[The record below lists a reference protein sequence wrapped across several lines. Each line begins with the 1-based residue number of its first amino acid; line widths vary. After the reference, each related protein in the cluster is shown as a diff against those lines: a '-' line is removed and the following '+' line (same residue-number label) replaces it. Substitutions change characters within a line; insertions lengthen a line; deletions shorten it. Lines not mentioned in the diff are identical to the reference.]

1 MHASETTIN
10 KTHSI
15 PSQLLRE
22 QTCEMLRSFSPT
34 ISWTEKKK
42 KTPKFVARH
51 VSPGPTK
58 WQKIIKHA
66 LTRNSG

>member
-42 KTPKFVARH
+42 KLPN
-51 VSPGPTK
+51 S
-58 WQKIIKHA
+58 WQGMFLLVRQNGKK
-66 LTRNSG
+66 L

>member
-42 KTPKFVARH
+42 K
-51 VSPGPTK
+51 
-58 WQKIIKHA
+58 
-66 LTRNSG
+66 NSQIRGKACFSWSDKMAKNYKTCIDS